1 MQFVWVL
8 SKSSCYVLRFL
19 RLVSSSLS
27 SSGCVE
33 PNTTTTTT
41 TRSFGKKKKTVV
53 VMGRSGKIAPRICS
67 TLELRTHAP
76 PPPSSS
82 MALTLPP
89 SSNADAAAPSKQP
102 VEAVKCCRSSPP
114 PPSPATPG
122 QTPPASVKPQAW
134 PQEVL
139 ELMQQQVKVL
149 RSSDGGGGVD
159 EAPGKRKRACP
170 AADRDGEEDE
180 AAEEEETLKKQCE
193 KTATAV
199 TEASGIEVELHTQS
213 PLPEDWEQFLDLK
226 TGELYYFHW
235 RSFKRARKDPR
246 ELVRQVDESVRALIL
261 KAQARCLTPKNE
273 FPQQEPHT
281 PEEEEAPP
289 SDIGFL
295 KEGREQE
302 NPSPSQASSGAGEVE
317 SVGDSRIEKK
327 KQWKCEDDVRE
338 EETKTTRGMVA
349 LGCRHCSMF
358 VMLSLS
364 FPSCPSC
371 GEQSLQE

>member
-1 MQFVWVL
+1 
-8 SKSSCYVLRFL
+8 
-19 RLVSSSLS
+19 
-27 SSGCVE
+27 
-33 PNTTTTTT
+33 
-41 TRSFGKKKKTVV
+41 
-53 VMGRSGKIAPRICS
+53 MGRSGKIAPRICS
-67 TLELRTHAP
+67 TLELRTHAQS
-76 PPPSSS
+76 PPSSS

-89 SSNADAAAPSKQP
+89 SSNTDAVALSKP
-102 VEAVKCCRSSPP
+102 TTEAVKFCRSSPP

-149 RSSDGGGGVD
+149 RCSDGGGGID

-180 AAEEEETLKKQCE
+180 AAEEEVTLKKQCE
-193 KTATAV
+193 KAATAV
-199 TEASGIEVELHTQS
+199 ADASGIEVELHTQS

-246 ELVRQVDESVRALIL
+246 ELVRQVDESVRALVS
-261 KAQARCLTPKNE
+261 KAQARCFTPKNE

-281 PEEEEAPP
+281 ADEEEEEAPP
-289 SDIGFL
+289 SDIGCL
-295 KEGREQE
+295 KEEGEQE
-302 NPSPSQASSGAGEVE
+302 NPYSQASSGAGEVE
-317 SVGDSRIEKK
+317 SVEDSSIEKK
-327 KQWKCEDDVRE
+327 KQRKCEDDVRD
-338 EETKTTRGMVA
+338 EETRTTRGMVA

>member
-1 MQFVWVL
+1 
-8 SKSSCYVLRFL
+8 
-19 RLVSSSLS
+19 VSSSSSS

-33 PNTTTTTT
+33 PNTTTTT

-89 SSNADAAAPSKQP
+89 ASNTDAAALSKP
-102 VEAVKCCRSSPP
+102 PAEAVKCCRSSPP

-159 EAPGKRKRACP
+159 EAPGKRKRVCP

-180 AAEEEETLKKQCE
+180 AAEEEEETLKKQCE
-193 KTATAV
+193 KAATAV
-199 TEASGIEVELHTQS
+199 ADASGIEVELHTQS

-246 ELVRQVDESVRALIL
+246 ELVRQVDESVRALVL
-261 KAQARCLTPKNE
+261 KAQARCFTPKNG
-273 FPQQEPHT
+273 FPQQESHT
-281 PEEEEAPP
+281 AEEEEEAPP
-289 SDIGFL
+289 LDIGCL
-295 KEGREQE
+295 KEEREQE
-302 NPSPSQASSGAGEVE
+302 NPSSQASSGAGEVE
-317 SVGDSRIEKK
+317 SVEGCSIEKK
-327 KQWKCEDDVRE
+327 KQRKCEDDVRE
-338 EETKTTRGMVA
+338 EEETRTTRGMVA

>member
-1 MQFVWVL
+1 MCSSGASRLAWDPLGSFGWFAMQFVWVL

-19 RLVSSSLS
+19 RLVSSSS

-41 TRSFGKKKKTVV
+41 TSFGKKKKTVV
-53 VMGRSGKIAPRICS
+53 VMGRSGRIAPRICS
-67 TLELRTHAP
+67 TLELRTHAL

-89 SSNADAAAPSKQP
+89 SSNTDAAALSKP
-102 VEAVKCCRSSPP
+102 PAEAVKCCRSSPP

-134 PQEVL
+134 PLEVL

-180 AAEEEETLKKQCE
+180 AAEEEEETLKKQCE
-193 KTATAV
+193 KAATAV
-199 TEASGIEVELHTQS
+199 ADASGIEVELHTQS

-226 TGELYYFHW
+226 VAEKEI
-235 RSFKRARKDPR
+235 RSSAIP
-246 ELVRQVDESVRALIL
+246 VS
-261 KAQARCLTPKNE
+261 
-273 FPQQEPHT
+273 
-281 PEEEEAPP
+281 
-289 SDIGFL
+289 
-295 KEGREQE
+295 
-302 NPSPSQASSGAGEVE
+302 
-317 SVGDSRIEKK
+317 
-327 KQWKCEDDVRE
+327 
-338 EETKTTRGMVA
+338 
-349 LGCRHCSMF
+349 
-358 VMLSLS
+358 
-364 FPSCPSC
+364 
-371 GEQSLQE
+371 

>member
-1 MQFVWVL
+1 
-8 SKSSCYVLRFL
+8 
-19 RLVSSSLS
+19 
-27 SSGCVE
+27 
-33 PNTTTTTT
+33 
-41 TRSFGKKKKTVV
+41 
-53 VMGRSGKIAPRICS
+53 
-67 TLELRTHAP
+67 
-76 PPPSSS
+76 

-89 SSNADAAAPSKQP
+89 SSNTDAAALSKP
-102 VEAVKCCRSSPP
+102 PAEAVKCCRSSPP

-180 AAEEEETLKKQCE
+180 AAEEEEETLKKQCE
-193 KTATAV
+193 KAATAV
-199 TEASGIEVELHTQS
+199 ADASGIEVELHTQS

-235 RSFKRARKDPR
+235 RSFKRARTDPR
-246 ELVRQVDESVRALIL
+246 ELVRQVDDSVRALVL
-261 KAQARCLTPKNE
+261 KAQARCFTPKNE
-273 FPQQEPHT
+273 FPQQESHT
-281 PEEEEAPP
+281 AEEEREAPR
-289 SDIGFL
+289 SDIGCL
-295 KEGREQE
+295 KEGEQE
-302 NPSPSQASSGAGEVE
+302 NPSSSQASSGAGEVE
-317 SVGDSRIEKK
+317 SVEDSSIEKK
-327 KQWKCEDDVRE
+327 KQRKCEDDVRE
-338 EETKTTRGMVA
+338 EETRTTRGMVA